1 MKKLA
6 IALVLALAVI
16 GGAVAVATLTGT
28 PAHAGCANDSNCN

>member
-16 GGAVAVATLTGT
+16 GGAVAVATVSST
-28 PAHAGCANDSNCN
+28 PAAACMSCG